1 MKRGNAL
8 PKPKNLEVTWLLGFA
23 FILVVLSS
31 SAAFALDP
39 LGPPVTTLE
48 PGQIQ
53 LGLEYSSSKT
63 DFILKNGKWIETL
76 YGSFNDA
83 GRAISLTLDGFEQN
97 NSYINLGYGVDYNW
111 EAFVRLIR
119 TEAEFGGSLINVGE
133 EFESDSV
140 PAFGGGIRATFF
152 EGEYLII
159 GGIAQANMSHYNGKL
174 SAPQWDV
181 PHFVEADITEI
192 QITIGASYMWIDGIW
207 IYGGP
212 LMHFISG
219 EYYDTYIEEADIG
232 GLLLSE
238 YSWDIEEDS
247 MYGGYFGTQVEIGED
262 CSLNIEYQFTGA
274 ADALGA
280 SIVLRF

>member
-1 MKRGNAL
+1 MKRGTAL
-8 PKPKNLEVTWLLGFA
+8 PKPKKLGEIWLLGFT
-23 FILVVLSS
+23 FVLVVLSS

-39 LGPPVTTLE
+39 LGPPVATLE

-53 LGLEYSSSKT
+53 LGLDYSNST
-63 DFILKNGKWIETL
+63 MDLLLDNGKWVETI

-111 EAFVRLIR
+111 EAFVRLSK
-119 TEAEFGGSLINVGE
+119 TKAEFGGALINEGE
-133 EFESDSV
+133 SFESDSV
-140 PAFGGGIRATFF
+140 PAFGGGIRATFLE
-152 EGEYLII
+152 EGYLKI
-159 GGIAQANMSHYNGKL
+159 GGIVQANMAHYNGKL
-174 SAPQWDV
+174 NAPQWDV
-181 PHFVEADITEI
+181 PHFVETDITEI

-219 EYYDTYIEEADIG
+219 EYTDTHIEEADIG

-247 MYGGYFGTQVEIGED
+247 MYGGYFGTQVDIGED
-262 CSLNIEYQFTGA
+262 CSLSIEYQFTGA
-274 ADALGA
+274 ADAFGA